1 MARQK
6 LPHRRQRH
14 HSLSPCG
21 RSQSSVWEEE
31 IKPLWEKYS
40 KEAAQ
45 WVFIGRAD
53 ADDLRLSAGDHRL
66 LQFKDE
72 AQEQQFRQLT
82 EELAARNARTTA
94 LPIPTR

>member
-1 MARQK
+1 MAARNV
-6 LPHRRQRH
+6 PHRRQRH

-21 RSQSSVWEEE
+21 RFNPRVWEEE

-40 KEAAQ
+40 KEPHNE
-45 WVFIGRAD
+45 VFIGRAD
-53 ADDLRLSAGDHRL
+53 ADDLRLSAGTIDV

-72 AQEQQFRQLT
+72 AQEQQFRQLMKNY
-82 EELAARNARTTA
+82 AARNARTIA